1 MRISVVIP
9 TYRRDDLLQR
19 CLEALAVQQFPAAQ
33 YEILVVDDGRSAP
46 TRALVE
52 RMAKRLGRYP
62 ALRYVEPPGGVRGP
76 AAARNAGWRAARGA
90 IVAFTDDDTVATP
103 QWLHEGAKEMEKP
116 EMEGEPG
123 KIAAAWGPVSV
134 PLPPEPTDFARNSA
148 GLEQA
153 EFATANAFVRREAL
167 MDIDGFD
174 ERFKRAWREDADLYF
189 TLLERGYRV
198 VRAPGALMRR
208 PVREAPFGISL
219 KQQRNMLF
227 DALLFKKHPRLYRA
241 KIASRPPLGY
251 YLAVFALFAGCEL
264 LLLEQTGPALV
275 AFLIWFGCTLCFTLQ
290 RLHGTSH
297 APRHVIEMLLT
308 SAAIPLLAVV
318 WRLAGAFRFRVVF
331 A

>member
-1 MRISVVIP
+1 MRISVIIP
-9 TYRRDDLLQR
+9 SYRRDDLLQR
-19 CLEALAVQQFPAAQ
+19 CLDALAVQQFPATQ
-33 YEILVVDDGRSAP
+33 YEILVVDDGRSAT
-46 TRALVE
+46 TRTLVE
-52 RMAKRLGRYP
+52 RMAKRLGAHP
-62 ALRYVEPPGGVRGP
+62 ALRYLTPPGGVRGP
-76 AAARNAGWRAARGA
+76 AAARNAGWRGARGE
-90 IVAFTDDDTVATP
+90 IVAFTDYDTVATP
-103 QWLHEGAKEMEKP
+103 QWLHEAARAMV
-116 EMEGEPG
+116 GEPG
-123 KIAAAWGPVSV
+123 SQIGAAWGPVSV

-153 EFATANAFVRREAL
+153 VFTTANAFVRRRVL

-198 VRAPGALMRR
+198 VHAPGALMRH

-227 DALLFKKHPRLYRA
+227 DALLFKKHPHLYCT

-251 YLAVFALFAGCEL
+251 YLAVFALCAGCEL
-264 LLLEQTGPALV
+264 LLLKQAGPALV
-275 AFLIWFGCTLCFTLQ
+275 AFSIWFGYTLCFTLQ

-297 APRHVIEMLLT
+297 APRHVLEMLLT
-308 SAAIPLLAVV
+308 SAAIPLLAVL